1 MGREEELDAMSE
13 ADKETDILA
22 RVKEHEAI
30 RITSRPAM
38 AFWGAAIDHLKAEG
52 KVKTDFIENYEG
64 QYSYLLVTF
73 P

>member
-1 MGREEELDAMSE
+1 MEREEELDAMTE

-38 AFWGAAIDHLKAEG
+38 AFWGDAINRLETAG
-52 KVKTDFIENYEG
+52 KVETEFIENYEG